1 MVNALSKS
9 RFDQK
14 VCIVTGG
21 ASGIGAATSRRLAA
35 EGGIVIVADLQAV
48 HGRALAAELS
58 ADAIFLPLDVT
69 DEFSWT
75 DLMTEV
81 ERRFGRLDVLV
92 NCAGTSGFGTIEDT
106 SPATWR
112 KTMDVNS
119 FGTFLACH
127 FAVEAMRRSGGGS
140 IVNIGSSLSVRARP
154 GQLAYCASKAAVLQI
169 TRCTAIHCGQQEY
182 NIRCNAVMPGAVD
195 TPLLDT
201 LRDKLGGDQAL
212 AGAMQRT
219 HAIGRMAQ
227 PEEIAS
233 AITYLASD
241 DASFIT
247 AAAFAVDGGSIEM

>member
-1 MVNALSKS
+1 VGDTLPKG

-21 ASGIGAATSRRLAA
+21 ASGIGAATSRRLAD
-35 EGGIVIVADLQAV
+35 EGGTVIVADLQAV
-48 HGRALAAELS
+48 QGRSLAAEFG
-58 ADAIFLPLDVT
+58 ADVIFLPLDVT
-69 DEFSWT
+69 DESSWT

-112 KTMDVNS
+112 KTLDVNS

-169 TRCTAIHCGQQEY
+169 TRCTAIHCGQQGY
-182 NIRCNAVMPGAVD
+182 NIRCNSVMPGAVD

-201 LRDKLGGDQAL
+201 LRDKLGGDEAL

-219 HAIGRMAQ
+219 HPIGRMAQ

-233 AITYLASD
+233 AIAYLASE